1 MRIGIDA
8 RFYGSIGK
16 GLGRYTEK
24 LIAHLESTDSENQ
37 YVIFLRRENFGEYV
51 PSRKNFQKALADY
64 AWYGWREQMLFPF
77 VLFRY
82 RFDLMHFPHFNVPI
96 FYRGKFLVTVHDLI
110 LLRFPTVQNTTLG
123 WVGYAFKYSL
133 YRLVIASA
141 LKRAVAVLTVS
152 SFTKE
157 DIIARYPGTI
167 EKISVTREAADP
179 HCFFV
184 SEGESADILGH
195 HGLREPSEYG
205 RIRKYFLYVG
215 NAYPHKNLESII
227 AEAEK
232 FPEYAF
238 VFVGKEDFFYRRLR
252 SAIRDSRNI
261 FFVGFVPDRDL
272 SVLYRNAAAYL
283 FPSRYEGFG
292 LPGLEAMQYGLPV
305 IATNQGSLPEIYG
318 DAALFFDPDREGDFE
333 RAICSFLEYSPEER
347 TLLKRKG
354 FARAGSFHWHD
365 MAQETLDVY
374 QKALIG
380 AGVNR

>member
-24 LIAHLESTDSENQ
+24 LIAHLENIDSENQ
-37 YVIFLRRENFGEYV
+37 YVIFLRRENFDEYV

-64 AWYGWREQMLFPF
+64 SWYGWREQLLFPF

-82 RFDLMHFPHFNVPI
+82 RFDLVHFPHFNVPI

-141 LKRAVAVLTVS
+141 LKRSVAVLTVS
-152 SFTKE
+152 SFTEE
-157 DIIARYPGTI
+157 DIIAHYPGAR
-167 EKISVTREAADP
+167 EKIFVTREAADP
-179 HCFFV
+179 QCFFV
-184 SEGESADILGH
+184 CEGESAGILERY
-195 HGLREPSEYG
+195 GLMGPSEYG

-227 AEAEK
+227 AEAKE

-252 SAIRDSRNI
+252 STIRDPRNI

-305 IATNQGSLPEIYG
+305 IASNQGSLPEIYG
-318 DAALFFDPDREGDFE
+318 NAALFFDPDRDGDFT
-333 RAICSFLEYSPEER
+333 RMIRSFLEYSPEELA
-347 TLLKRKG
+347 LLKQKG
-354 FARAGSFHWHD
+354 FVRAGSFHWHD
-365 MAQETLDVY
+365 MAEETLGVY
-374 QKALIG
+374 RKASIRG
-380 AGVNR
+380 E